1 MVRRLAKDIDFAHR
15 RRWPGRRTTMA
26 SRLWLLASSS
36 GTWLMLIHR
45 ASHWLH
51 TRRTAGGPQAWRWRI
66 LAVALA
72 PPKWAIQVRAKSEIT
87 NDSQIDPGVCFSD
100 QGNIIFGAE
109 STGAGT
115 VIGPRVTVGICLADN
130 RRPEIG
136 PNVWIGPDCII
147 YGAISIGEGATLLP
161 GTVLTKSIPPRVVV
175 HGNPAR
181 ILLRDF
187 DNTLLRER
195 PESDA
200 LNHALEIAGGMHLPP
215 PGTPYPSCEILPV
228 SDLEMLNEASYEQ
241 LLAEVE
247 RFWRPLPDKPEETPH
262 SLLNAL
268 WHLASGVSL
277 SAEQARKTAL
287 PPLNK
292 HTHKRLRDLLD
303 LKKSGV
309 PLAHLTERQ
318 HFLGLEFLAGPD
330 ALIPRRE
337 TEILGRAVLS
347 KLKALANEGQQ
358 PMVMDMCTGSGNL
371 ALAYAAHEP
380 AAQVHGSDISGDA
393 IALARR
399 NAIHLSLHER
409 VQFSQGD
416 MFSPFESGD
425 VRKWDVLS
433 CNPPYVTTVKVS
445 KMHHEISSFEP
456 EVAFN
461 GGHFGISIVA
471 SLISNAP
478 RFLKPRSWLGFEVG
492 LGQGDFLVRLLR
504 KNPAFC
510 EIETHEDGAG
520 NIRAI
525 LARSRAD
532 S

>member
-1 MVRRLAKDIDFAHR
+1 MVRRFAKDIDFAHR
-15 RRWPGRRTTMA
+15 RRWPGRNATLA
-26 SRLWLLASSS
+26 SRLRLLASSP
-36 GTWLMLIHR
+36 GAWMMLIHR
-45 ASHWLH
+45 SSHWLYL
-51 TRRTAGGPQAWRWRI
+51 RRAAGGPRSWPWHM
-66 LAVALA
+66 LAAALA
-72 PPKWAIQVRAKSEIT
+72 PPKWATLALTKSDIDNNVR
-87 NDSQIDPGVCFSD
+87 IDPGVCFSD
-100 QGNIIFGAE
+100 QGNIIFGAK

-115 VIGPRVTVGICLADN
+115 VIGPRVTVGRRLADAAH
-130 RRPEIG
+130 PVIG
-136 PNVWIGPDCII
+136 RNVWIGPDCVI
-147 YGAISIGEGATLLP
+147 YGAITIGEGATLLP

-181 ILLRDF
+181 VLLRDF

-195 PESDA
+195 PEPDA
-200 LNHALEIAGGMHLPP
+200 LRHALEIAGGMPAPP
-215 PGTPYPSCEILPV
+215 RKNTYPACEILPGTHPGTP
-228 SDLEMLNEASYEQ
+228 DAAGYEQ
-241 LLAEVE
+241 LLTEIE
-247 RFWRPLPDKPEETPH
+247 RFWQPLPDKPEETPH

-268 WHLASGVSL
+268 WHLASGVAL
-277 SAEQARKTAL
+277 SAEQARKTPL
-287 PPLNK
+287 PPLDSDARQ
-292 HTHKRLRDLLD
+292 RLRDLID

-347 KLKALANEGQQ
+347 KLKALANEGQ
-358 PMVMDMCTGSGNL
+358 PPRVMDMCTGSGNL

-380 AAQVHGSDISGDA
+380 TAQVHGSDISGDA

-399 NAIHLSLHER
+399 NAAHLRLEER
-409 VQFSQGD
+409 VKFSQGD
-416 MFSPFESGD
+416 MFAPFERGD

-445 KMHHEISSFEP
+445 KMHHEISRFEP

-478 RFLKPRSWLGFEVG
+478 RFLKPRSWLAFEVG
-492 LGQGDFLVRLLR
+492 LGQGGFLVRLLR
-504 KNPAFC
+504 KNPAFR
-510 EIETHEDGAG
+510 EIETHADGDG

-525 LARSRAD
+525 LARSRPD